1 MWAKFGGKKIVARFV
16 GKNFLAKFVKKSGGK
31 KNLWLNFVAKDLK

>member
-16 GKNFLAKFVKKSGGK
+16 GKKFLAKFVKKSGGK
-31 KNLWLNFVAKDLK
+31 KI

>member
-31 KNLWLNFVAKDLK
+31 KICG